1 MLNLRNSILMNLK
14 VKILLVEDDLN
25 LGIIISDQLKSD
37 GYSVSLCSNGIE
49 GMQRYNEGKFH
60 LCIFDVMLPKKD
72 GFTLARDIRKTN
84 TEIPILFLSARGMTE
99 DKVEGFNAG
108 GDDYLSKPFSVEE
121 LELRI
126 KALLKRVNINVDE
139 KEQTIYTLGIF
150 VFDTENQTL
159 VSKDQVKTLTK
170 KEVQILKILYK
181 YKNQVIS
188 REVILNSVWG
198 QNDYFVGRSLDVF
211 ITKLRKYLRDEPKI
225 LISNIHGVGFKF
237 ELSE

>member
-211 ITKLRKYLRDEPKI
+211 ITKLRKYLREEPKI

>member
-1 MLNLRNSILMNLK
+1 MLK

-25 LGIIISDQLKSD
+25 LGLIISDHLKSD
-37 GYSVSLCSNGIE
+37 GYAVSLCNNGVE
-49 GMQRYNEGKFH
+49 AMQRFNEDKFH

-72 GFTLARDIRKTN
+72 GFTLARDIRKMN
-84 TEIPILFLSARGMTE
+84 SEIPILFLSAKGMTE

-108 GDDYLSKPFSVEE
+108 GDDYLSKPFSIEE
-121 LELRI
+121 LQLRI
-126 KALLKRVNINVDE
+126 KALLKRINIRVE
-139 KEQTIYTLGIF
+139 PEEQTKFALGIF
-150 VFDTENQTL
+150 IFDTENQTL
-159 VSKDQVKTLTK
+159 VSKDEVKSLTK

-211 ITKLRKYLRDEPKI
+211 ITKLRKYLREEPKI